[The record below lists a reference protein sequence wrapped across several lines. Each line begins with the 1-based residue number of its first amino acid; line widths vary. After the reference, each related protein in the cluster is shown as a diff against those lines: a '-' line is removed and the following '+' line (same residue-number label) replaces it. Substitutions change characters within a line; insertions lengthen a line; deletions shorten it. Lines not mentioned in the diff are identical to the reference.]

1 MKCRS
6 GAEEEDEEDEMWI
19 CVGDTEWR
27 WWFWCCAGAAGW
39 QAGKA
44 TSTCCSPCLLAF
56 HVRILSYRA
65 AVVSQIR
72 SRNPF
77 PHAACHM
84 CEDCTKSIPD
94 ATCHTNSAPRG
105 GALQARAVM
114 GPDRRPNAAGNG
126 RLRAT
131 VVRAADIYQPSHG
144 GKLIKMEA
152 RRPAA
157 GG

>member
-44 TSTCCSPCLLAF
+44 TSNLLQPLPACISCTYPIVPCCGRLADLF
-56 HVRILSYRA
+56 KKPFPTSRMPHVRGLYKSPFQMQH
-65 AVVSQIR
+65 VIR
-72 SRNPF
+72 
-77 PHAACHM
+77 
-84 CEDCTKSIPD
+84 IPP
-94 ATCHTNSAPRG
+94 PRG

-131 VVRAADIYQPSHG
+131 VVRAAETTS
-144 GKLIKMEA
+144 LAMA
-152 RRPAA
+152 VS
-157 GG
+157 